1 MLKIFVASLGFD
13 MRKILTFILLT
24 GLAGCAGEVTKIV
37 PGIVPNTAKQEKIVV
52 VHPNNVI
59 GEVEPIYILPMKS
72 PFLSRID
79 TGATTSSIDA
89 SNIKRFERDG
99 ENWVSFDIV
108 NKETEETYHFEKP
121 LAKRIR
127 IKRIGDDEHR
137 LLVELDVKMGEE
149 KFKAEFTLAERPH
162 FDYQAL
168 VGRNILNGRMVVDVS
183 LSNTLK

>member
-1 MLKIFVASLGFD
+1 MLKIFVAYLGFE
-13 MRKILTFILLT
+13 MRKILTFILLA
-24 GLAGCAGEVTKIV
+24 GLAGCAKEDTKIV
-37 PGIVPNTAKQEKIVV
+37 PGIVPNTAKQEKVVV
-52 VHPNNVI
+52 VHPSNVI
-59 GEVEPIYILPMKS
+59 GEVEPIYLLPMKS

-79 TGATTSSIDA
+79 TGATTSSLDA
-89 SNIKRFERDG
+89 INIKRFERDG
-99 ENWVSFDIV
+99 EKWVSFDV
-108 NKETEETYHFEKP
+108 ENRETKETYHFEKP

-137 LLVELDVKMGEE
+137 LQVEMDVKMGKE

-162 FDYQAL
+162 FDYQTL